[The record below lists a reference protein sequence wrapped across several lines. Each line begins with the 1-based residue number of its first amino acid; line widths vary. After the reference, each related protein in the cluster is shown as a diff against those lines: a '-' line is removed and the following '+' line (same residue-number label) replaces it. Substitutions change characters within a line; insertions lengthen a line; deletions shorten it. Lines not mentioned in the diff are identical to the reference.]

1 MPERMCA
8 QDALQSM
15 KNEVLDTLATS
26 QRTLESLGQQ
36 LRQSPRRDEAAQL
49 FRQYALALGAHLGT
63 VNKAVFPALQG
74 LPDEATRE
82 TQTCLMLGHA
92 KLAHCLAEL
101 LTFKVE
107 SAAFVET
114 LADLLDA
121 TAEVIACE
129 RDTLLP
135 LLQRLDRAQL
145 LSMALDA
152 QAYLPAAR
160 EPEPDPANVR
170 FVSEWLE
177 EARLLLGSVPTETR
191 PPQSASA

>member
-1 MPERMCA
+1 M
-8 QDALQSM
+8 QDQSM

-36 LRQSPRRDEAAQL
+36 LRQSARRDEATQL

-63 VNKAVFPALQG
+63 MNKAVFPALQA
-74 LPDEATRE
+74 LDDADTRE
-82 TQTCLMLGHA
+82 AQSCLMLGHA

-114 LADLLDA
+114 LSDLLDA
-121 TAEVIACE
+121 AREVIACE
-129 RDTLLP
+129 RETLLP
-135 LLQRLDRAQL
+135 LLRRLDDAHL

-152 QAYLPAAR
+152 QAYLPAAQ
-160 EPEPDPANVR
+160 EVDADPSNVR

-177 EARLLLGSVPTETR
+177 EARLLLGGLPTL
-191 PPQSASA
+191 ASARPSATA